1 MGASERLPVLRVVME
16 QKMAFPEKSPW
27 ELSHCGKSYKSLN
40 PVTALKILVLRSK
53 VKVAKKKKEMWRFKW
68 TFFSNYYNYIRESK
82 KRRVLHHITTSVPQT
97 QYY

>member
-27 ELSHCGKSYKSLN
+27 GLSHCGKSYKSLN

-53 VKVAKKKKEMWRFKW
+53 VKVAKKKR
-68 TFFSNYYNYIRESK
+68 
-82 KRRVLHHITTSVPQT
+82 KRNVEVQMDIFLKLLQLHQSE
-97 QYY
+97 

>member
-27 ELSHCGKSYKSLN
+27 ELSHCGKSYKSLS

-53 VKVAKKKKEMWRFKW
+53 VKVAKKKKRNVEVQMDIFLKL
-68 TFFSNYYNYIRESK
+68 IQLHQRE
-82 KRRVLHHITTSVPQT
+82 
-97 QYY
+97 

>member
-53 VKVAKKKKEMWRFKW
+53 VKVAKKKKRNVEVKMDIFLKL
-68 TFFSNYYNYIRESK
+68 IQLHQRE
-82 KRRVLHHITTSVPQT
+82 
-97 QYY
+97 

>member
-1 MGASERLPVLRVVME
+1 MGASKRLPVLRVVMK

-53 VKVAKKKKEMWRFKW
+53 VKVAKKKKRNVEVQMDIFLKL
-68 TFFSNYYNYIRESK
+68 IQLHQRE
-82 KRRVLHHITTSVPQT
+82 
-97 QYY
+97 